1 MPFCLKSPFAH
12 LSFRIRLPMLLFI
25 FIFLTVLYVGF
36 FLFAFF
42 YGDKIIFQ
50 PQPATYRDSREI
62 IKLTSGKQSL
72 ISAVYLENPRA
83 RYTILY
89 SHGNAEDI
97 GIILPILKEIRES
110 GFSVLAYDYQ
120 GYGTSGGAP
129 SEEGAYQDIDAA
141 YQYLIDQLGI
151 SPARIIALGRSLGG
165 GVAVDLA
172 SRSPLGGLVIESSFL
187 SAYRVLTQIPVFP
200 TDQFKS
206 AVKLKKVRCPVL
218 VIHGMADKV
227 IPFRHGEAL
236 FRQARQ
242 PKQHYW
248 IAGAG
253 HNNLLAVAGDQYA
266 AALQQFAELVDEAGK
281 KK

>member
-1 MPFCLKSPFAH
+1 
-12 LSFRIRLPMLLFI
+12 MLLLI
-25 FIFLTVLYVGF
+25 FIFLTVWYVAL

-50 PQPATYRDSREI
+50 PPPATYCDSRVI
-62 IKLTSGKQSL
+62 IKLPSGKQSL

-97 GIILPILKEIRES
+97 GIILPILKEIRDS

-129 SEEGAYQDIDAA
+129 SEEGAYQDVDAA
-141 YQYLIDQLGI
+141 YQYLVGQLGI
-151 SPARIIALGRSLGG
+151 PPTHILALGRSLGG

-172 SRSPLGGLVIESSFL
+172 SRRPLGGLIIESSFL
-187 SAYRVLTQIPVFP
+187 SAYRVLTRIPVFP
-200 TDQFKS
+200 MDKFKS
-206 AVKLKKVRCPVL
+206 TTKLQKVRCPVL
-218 VIHGMADKV
+218 VIHGTADEV
-227 IPFRHGEAL
+227 IP

-242 PKQHYW
+242 SKQHYW
-248 IAGAG
+248 VAGAG
-253 HNNLLAVAGDQYA
+253 HNNLLAVADDQYA
-266 AALQQFAELVDEAGK
+266 GALQQFAELVDEAEK